1 MCVVVAVRVERG
13 AVFVEFIRVD
23 FAVMVGEREHFVAG
37 EFDSARLMHVHMSGG
52 GRHHARIRWG
62 DGVDDD
68 LVGLS
73 AADEEEDFG
82 VRACAGL
89 ADFGFGA
96 FADVVGA
103 VAGILVGRG
112 FGETGDDFAASR
124 RRSSRFR
131 KTAWSFLLLWVACD
145 RESLVPRVRPPR
157 IAKNLGISSEVS
169 PGWLTRLERATF

>member
-1 MCVVVAVRVERG
+1 MRVVAVRVERG

-82 VRACAGL
+82 AGVVVFERQHGRSFCCGLLAIGKVWFRA
-89 ADFGFGA
+89 FGR
-96 FADVVGA
+96 
-103 VAGILVGRG
+103 RG
-112 FGETGDDFAASR
+112 
-124 RRSSRFR
+124 
-131 KTAWSFLLLWVACD
+131 
-145 RESLVPRVRPPR
+145 
-157 IAKNLGISSEVS
+157 
-169 PGWLTRLERATF
+169 